1 MAVRQSAAVYR
12 NVDADEAARLLARDA
27 VRVLDVRTADEYDT
41 AGHIPGANLLPV
53 DLIAAAPATLPRDGK
68 PLLVYC
74 QHGIRSV
81 TASRFLAA
89 AGFNDVMNLVGGL
102 SCWRGPREHGPASAD
117 RLAGPSSWLVQN
129 ADLLPRRG
137 KALDVACGSGRHA
150 LLLSAAGLSVRA
162 VDRDADAI
170 GELKAAARRLGFRV
184 ETEIKDLETGSA
196 DLGDEVYDIVLVVSY
211 LHRPLFPALT
221 RALRKGG
228 WLLYETY
235 TTAQPNT
242 APVAAV
248 QAARGKPT
256 NAAYLLEPGE
266 LPTLVA
272 PLEVVRQREGEFEG
286 RMVSAVAARKPAK

>member
-1 MAVRQSAAVYR
+1 MYR

-27 VRVLDVRTADEYDT
+27 VRILDVRTADEYDT

-89 AGFNDVMNLVGGL
+89 AGFTDVMNLVGGL
-102 SCWRGPREHGPASAD
+102 SNWRGPREHGPASAD

-137 KALDVACGSGRHA
+137 KALDVASGSGRHA

-162 VDRDADAI
+162 VDRDAEAV

-184 ETEIKDLETGSA
+184 EAEVKDLEA
-196 DLGDEVYDIVLVVSY
+196 ANVDLGEDVYDIVLVVNY
-211 LHRPLFPALT
+211 LHRPLFPVLA
-221 RALRKGG
+221 RALRRGG
-228 WLLYETY
+228 CLIYETY
-235 TTAQPNT
+235 TKAQ
-242 APVAAV
+242 AE
-248 QAARGKPT
+248 RGKPM
-256 NAAYLLEPGE
+256 NAEYLLDPGE
-266 LPTLVA
+266 LAVLVA
-272 PLEVVRQREGEFEG
+272 PLEVIRQREGEFEG
-286 RMVSAVAARKPAK
+286 RMISAVAARKPAK

>member
-1 MAVRQSAAVYR
+1 MRQSAAVYR

-41 AGHIPGANLLPV
+41 AGHIPGATLLPV
-53 DLIAAAPATLPRDGK
+53 DLIAAAPATLAREGK

-89 AGFNDVMNLVGGL
+89 AGFTDVMNLVGGL
-102 SCWRGPREHGPASAD
+102 SCWRGPREHGPAGPE
-117 RLAGPSSWLVQN
+117 RLAGPSAWLVQN

-162 VDRDADAI
+162 VDRDTDAI
-170 GELKAAARRLGFRV
+170 TELKAAARRLGFRV
-184 ETEIKDLETGSA
+184 DTEVKDLESSTV
-196 DLGDEVYDIVLVVSY
+196 DLGEDLYEVVLVVNY
-211 LHRPLFPALT
+211 LHRPLFPVLT
-221 RALRKGG
+221 RALRRGG

-235 TTAQPNT
+235 TTAQAEKGT
-242 APVAAV
+242 
-248 QAARGKPT
+248 PT
-256 NAAYLLEPGE
+256 NPQYLLQPGE
-266 LPTLVA
+266 LAGLVA

-286 RMVSAVAARKPAK
+286 RMVSAVAARKSPK

>member
-1 MAVRQSAAVYR
+1 
-12 NVDADEAARLLARDA
+12 VDADEAARLLARDA

-137 KALDVACGSGRHA
+137 KALDVASGSGRHA

-162 VDRDADAI
+162 VDHDAEAI

-211 LHRPLFPALT
+211 LHRPLFPVLA

-235 TTAQPNT
+235 TTL
-242 APVAAV
+242 

-256 NAAYLLEPGE
+256 SAAYLLEPGE
-266 LPTLVA
+266 LAGLVA

>member
-1 MAVRQSAAVYR
+1 MRQSAAVYR

-89 AGFNDVMNLVGGL
+89 AGFSDVMNLVGGL

-162 VDRDADAI
+162 VDRDAEAI

-196 DLGDEVYDIVLVVSY
+196 DLGDEVYDIVLVVNY
-211 LHRPLFPALT
+211 LHRPLFPVLD
-221 RALRKGG
+221 RASAG
-228 WLLYETY
+228 W
-235 TTAQPNT
+235 
-242 APVAAV
+242 
-248 QAARGKPT
+248 
-256 NAAYLLEPGE
+256 
-266 LPTLVA
+266 VA
-272 PLEVVRQREGEFEG
+272 PLRDVHHRAGRARQAHERGLPA
-286 RMVSAVAARKPAK
+286 RARRAAAAWWLRSKSCASARASSRGGWSRRSRPAKPRSSYIRR

>member
-1 MAVRQSAAVYR
+1 
-12 NVDADEAARLLARDA
+12 
-27 VRVLDVRTADEYDT
+27 
-41 AGHIPGANLLPV
+41 
-53 DLIAAAPATLPRDGK
+53 
-68 PLLVYC
+68 
-74 QHGIRSV
+74 
-81 TASRFLAA
+81 
-89 AGFNDVMNLVGGL
+89 
-102 SCWRGPREHGPASAD
+102 
-117 RLAGPSSWLVQN
+117 VQN

-162 VDRDADAI
+162 VDRDAEAI

-196 DLGDEVYDIVLVVSY
+196 DLGDQVYDIVLVVHY
-211 LHRPLFPALT
+211 LHRPLFPVLV
-221 RALRKGG
+221 RAIRKGG

-235 TTAQPNT
+235 TTAQPST
-242 APVAAV
+242 QAVAAV

-256 NAAYLLEPGE
+256 NVQYLLEPGE
-266 LPTLVA
+266 LAGLVA

>member
-1 MAVRQSAAVYR
+1 MRQAPAVYR

-27 VRVLDVRTADEYDT
+27 VRVLDVRTPDEYDA

-89 AGFNDVMNLVGGL
+89 AGFSDVMNLVGGL

-117 RLAGPSSWLVQN
+117 RMAGPSAWLVQN

-137 KALDVACGSGRHA
+137 RALDVASGSGRHA
-150 LLLSAAGLSVRA
+150 LLLSAAGLSVRG
-162 VDRDADAI
+162 VDRDAEALA
-170 GELKAAARRLGFRV
+170 ELKASARRLGLRV
-184 ETEIKDLETGSA
+184 ETEVKDLETGAA
-196 DLGDEVYDIVLVVSY
+196 DLGEEAYEIVLVVNY
-211 LHRPLFPALT
+211 LHRPLFPAIT
-221 RALRKGG
+221 RTLRKGG
-228 WLLYETY
+228 WLIYETY
-235 TTAQPNT
+235 TTAQ
-242 APVAAV
+242 AE
-248 QAARGKPT
+248 RGKPT
-256 NAAYLLEPGE
+256 DPQFLLEPGE
-266 LPTLVA
+266 LPRLVA

-286 RMVSAVAARKPAK
+286 RMVSSVAARKPAK

>member
-1 MAVRQSAAVYR
+1 VRQSPAVYR

-27 VRVLDVRTADEYDT
+27 VRVLDVRNPDEYDT

-53 DLIAAAPATLPRDGK
+53 DLIAAAPATLPKDGK

-89 AGFNDVMNLVGGL
+89 AGFSDVMNLVGGL
-102 SCWRGPREHGPASAD
+102 SCWRGPREHGPATPD

-150 LLLSAAGLSVRA
+150 LLLSAAGLGVRA
-162 VDRDADAI
+162 VDRDAEAI

-184 ETEIKDLETGSA
+184 DTDVKDLETGSG
-196 DLGDEVYDIVLVVSY
+196 DLGEELYDVVLVVNY
-211 LHRPLFPALT
+211 LHRPLFPALVRT
-221 RALRKGG
+221 LRRGG
-228 WLLYETY
+228 WLIYETY
-235 TTAQPNT
+235 ITS
-242 APVAAV
+242 
-248 QAARGKPT
+248 QAERGKPT
-256 NAAYLLEPGE
+256 SPEHLLEPGE
-266 LPTLVA
+266 LAGLVA
-272 PLEVVRQREGEFEG
+272 PLEVARQREGEFEG
-286 RMVSAVAARKPAK
+286 RMVSAVAARKNPK

>member
-1 MAVRQSAAVYR
+1 
-12 NVDADEAARLLARDA
+12 VDADEAARLLARDA
-27 VRVLDVRTADEYDT
+27 VRVLDVRTPDEYD
-41 AGHIPGANLLPV
+41 AGGHIPGANLLPV

-89 AGFNDVMNLVGGL
+89 AGFPDVMNLVGGL
-102 SCWRGPREHGPASAD
+102 SGWRGPKEHGPASAD

-137 KALDVACGSGRHA
+137 KALDVAAGSGRHA
-150 LLLSAAGLSVRA
+150 LLLSAAGLAVKA
-162 VDRDADAI
+162 VDRDTEAL

-184 ETEIKDLETGSA
+184 ETETQDLETGHV
-196 DLGDEVYDIVLVVSY
+196 DLGEEAYEIVLVVNY
-211 LHRPLFPALT
+211 LHRPLFPTLA
-221 RALRKGG
+221 RAVRRGG
-228 WLLYETY
+228 YLIYETFLK
-235 TTAQPNT
+235 AQ
-242 APVAAV
+242 AE
-248 QAARGKPT
+248 RGHPS
-256 NAAYLLEPGE
+256 NPEFLLDPGE
-266 LPTLVA
+266 LPQLVA

>member
-1 MAVRQSAAVYR
+1 MGYDVPVRQSAAVYR

-89 AGFNDVMNLVGGL
+89 AGFSDVMNLVGGL
-102 SCWRGPREHGPASAD
+102 SCWRGPKEHGPASAD

-150 LLLSAAGLSVRA
+150 LLLSAAGLAVRA
-162 VDRDADAI
+162 VDRDSEAI

-184 ETEIKDLETGSA
+184 ETEIKDLETASP
-196 DLGDEVYDIVLVVSY
+196 DLGDDLYDVVLVVNY
-211 LHRPLFPALT
+211 LHRPLFPVLT
-221 RALRKGG
+221 RAVKKGG
-228 WLLYETY
+228 WLLYETF
-235 TTAQPNT
+235 TTS
-242 APVAAV
+242 
-248 QAARGKPT
+248 QAERGKPT
-256 NAAYLLEPGE
+256 NAAFLLEPGE
-266 LPTLVA
+266 LPGLVA

>member
-1 MAVRQSAAVYR
+1 VRQSAAVYR

-27 VRVLDVRTADEYDT
+27 VRILDVRTADEYDS

-89 AGFNDVMNLVGGL
+89 AGFTDVMNLVGGL
-102 SCWRGPREHGPASAD
+102 SNWRGPREHGPATAD

-137 KALDVACGSGRHA
+137 KALDVAAGSGRHA

-162 VDRDADAI
+162 VDRDAEAVA
-170 GELKAAARRLGFRV
+170 ELKAAARRLGFRV
-184 ETEIKDLETGSA
+184 EAEVKDLEAPTV
-196 DLGDEVYDIVLVVSY
+196 DLGEEAYDIVLVVNY
-211 LHRPLFPALT
+211 LHRPLFPVLA
-221 RALRKGG
+221 RALRRGG
-228 WLLYETY
+228 YLLYETY
-235 TTAQPNT
+235 TKAQ
-242 APVAAV
+242 AE
-248 QAARGKPT
+248 RGKPT
-256 NAAYLLEPGE
+256 NPEYLLDPGE
-266 LPTLVA
+266 LPHLVA

-286 RMVSAVAARKPAK
+286 GMVSAVAARKPAK

>member
-1 MAVRQSAAVYR
+1 LGYDGPVRQSAAVYR

-89 AGFNDVMNLVGGL
+89 AGFSDVMNLVGGL

-129 ADLLPRRG
+129 ADVLPRRG

-162 VDRDADAI
+162 VDRDAEAI

-196 DLGDEVYDIVLVVSY
+196 DLGDEVYDVVLVVSY

-221 RALRKGG
+221 RAIRKGG

-235 TTAQPNT
+235 TTL
-242 APVAAV
+242 
-248 QAARGKPT
+248 QAERGKPT

-266 LPTLVA
+266 LPGLVA

-286 RMVSAVAARKPAK
+286 RMVSAVAARKAAK

>member
-1 MAVRQSAAVYR
+1 VRQSAAVYR
-12 NVDADEAARLLARDA
+12 NVDADEAARLLARDG
-27 VRVLDVRTADEYDT
+27 VRILDVRTAEEYATD
-41 AGHIPGANLLPV
+41 GHIPGANLLPV

-89 AGFNDVMNLVGGL
+89 AGFSDVMNLVGGL

-162 VDRDADAI
+162 VDRDPEAV
-170 GELKAAARRLGFRV
+170 GELKASARRLGFRV
-184 ETEIKDLETGSA
+184 ETEVKDLESGA
-196 DLGDEVYDIVLVVSY
+196 VDLGDETYEVVLVVNY
-211 LHRPLFPALT
+211 LHRPLFPVLT
-221 RALRKGG
+221 RALRRGG
-228 WLLYETY
+228 WLLYETFI
-235 TTAQPNT
+235 TAQ
-242 APVAAV
+242 AEK
-248 QAARGKPT
+248 GKPT
-256 NAAYLLEPGE
+256 RAEYLLEPGE
-266 LPTLVA
+266 LPSLVA

-286 RMVSAVAARKPAK
+286 RMVSAVAARKSPK

>member
-1 MAVRQSAAVYR
+1 MDDVRQGAAVYR

-27 VRVLDVRTADEYDT
+27 VRILDVRTADEYDT

-89 AGFNDVMNLVGGL
+89 AGFTDVMNLVGGL
-102 SCWRGPREHGPASAD
+102 SNWRGPREHGPASAD

-162 VDRDADAI
+162 VDRDAEAI

-184 ETEIKDLETGSA
+184 EAEVKDLEAPTV
-196 DLGDEVYDIVLVVSY
+196 DLGEEVYEIVLVVNY
-211 LHRPLFPALT
+211 LHRPLFPVLA
-221 RALRKGG
+221 RALRRGG
-228 WLLYETY
+228 CLIYETY
-235 TTAQPNT
+235 TKAQ
-242 APVAAV
+242 AE
-248 QAARGKPT
+248 RGKPM
-256 NAAYLLEPGE
+256 NAEYLLDPGE
-266 LPTLVA
+266 LSSLVA
-272 PLEVVRQREGEFEG
+272 PLEVLRQREGEFEG

>member
-1 MAVRQSAAVYR
+1 MRQSAAVYR

-89 AGFNDVMNLVGGL
+89 AGFSDVMNLVGGL

-117 RLAGPSSWLVQN
+117 RLAGPSSWLVQT

-162 VDRDADAI
+162 V
-170 GELKAAARRLGFRV
+170 
-184 ETEIKDLETGSA
+184 IKDLETGSA
-196 DLGDEVYDIVLVVSY
+196 DLGDEVYDIVLVVNY
-211 LHRPLFPALT
+211 LHRPLFPVLT
-221 RALRKGG
+221 RAIRKGG

-235 TTAQPNT
+235 TTAQ
-242 APVAAV
+242 
-248 QAARGKPT
+248 AARGKPT
-256 NAAYLLEPGE
+256 SAQYLLEPGE
-266 LPTLVA
+266 LAGLVA

>member
-1 MAVRQSAAVYR
+1 MRQSPAVYR
-12 NVDADEAARLLARDA
+12 NVDADEAARLLSRDA

-41 AGHIPGANLLPV
+41 VGHIPGANLLPV

-89 AGFNDVMNLVGGL
+89 AGFADVMNLVGGL

-129 ADLLPRRG
+129 ADVLPRRG
-137 KALDVACGSGRHA
+137 KAIDVACGAGRHA

-162 VDRDADAI
+162 VDRDAESIA
-170 GELKAAARRLGFRV
+170 ELKASARRLGFRV
-184 ETEIKDLETGSA
+184 EAEVKDLETGHA
-196 DLGDEVYDIVLVVSY
+196 DLGEETYDVVLVVNY
-211 LHRPLFPALT
+211 LHRPLFPVLA
-221 RALRKGG
+221 RALRRGG
-228 WLLYETY
+228 WLIYETY
-235 TTAQPNT
+235 TTAQ
-242 APVAAV
+242 AE
-248 QAARGKPT
+248 RGHPR
-256 NAAYLLEPGE
+256 NPDFLLEPGE
-266 LPTLVA
+266 LPRLVA

-286 RMVSAVAARKPAK
+286 HMVSAVAARKPAR

>member
-1 MAVRQSAAVYR
+1 VRQTAAVYR

-27 VRVLDVRTADEYDT
+27 VRVLDVRTLDEYET

-89 AGFNDVMNLVGGL
+89 AGFSDVMNLVGGL
-102 SCWRGPREHGPASAD
+102 SCWRGPREHGPATPD

-150 LLLSAAGLSVRA
+150 LLLSAAGLGVRA
-162 VDRDADAI
+162 VDRDAEAI

-184 ETEIKDLETGSA
+184 DTDVKDLETGSG
-196 DLGDEVYDIVLVVSY
+196 DLGEDLYDVVLVVNY
-211 LHRPLFPALT
+211 LHRPLFPALVRT
-221 RALRKGG
+221 LRRGG
-228 WLLYETY
+228 WLIYETY
-235 TTAQPNT
+235 ITS
-242 APVAAV
+242 
-248 QAARGKPT
+248 QAERGKPT
-256 NAAYLLEPGE
+256 SPEHLLEPGE
-266 LPTLVA
+266 LAGLVA
-272 PLEVVRQREGEFEG
+272 PLEVARQREGEFEG
-286 RMVSAVAARKPAK
+286 RMVSAVAARKNPK

>member
-1 MAVRQSAAVYR
+1 VRQSAAVYR

-162 VDRDADAI
+162 VDRDAEAI

-211 LHRPLFPALT
+211 LHRPLFPVLT

-242 APVAAV
+242 TPVAAV

-256 NAAYLLEPGE
+256 SAAYLLEPGE

>member
-1 MAVRQSAAVYR
+1 MGPVRQSAAVYR

-27 VRVLDVRTADEYDT
+27 VRILDVRTADEYDT

-89 AGFNDVMNLVGGL
+89 AGFTDVMNLVGGL
-102 SCWRGPREHGPASAD
+102 SNWRGPREHGAASAD

-137 KALDVACGSGRHA
+137 KALDVASGSGRHA

-162 VDRDADAI
+162 VDRDAEAV
-170 GELKAAARRLGFRV
+170 GELKASARRLGFRV
-184 ETEIKDLETGSA
+184 EAEVKDLEA
-196 DLGDEVYDIVLVVSY
+196 PAVDLGEEAYDIVLVVNY
-211 LHRPLFPALT
+211 LHRPLFPVLA
-221 RALRKGG
+221 RAVRRGG
-228 WLLYETY
+228 YLIYETY
-235 TTAQPNT
+235 TKAQ
-242 APVAAV
+242 AD
-248 QAARGKPT
+248 RGQPT
-256 NAAYLLEPGE
+256 NPDYLLDLGE
-266 LPTLVA
+266 LPGLVA

-286 RMVSAVAARKPAK
+286 RMVAAVAARKPAK

>member
-1 MAVRQSAAVYR
+1 MRQSPAVYR
-12 NVDADEAARLLARDA
+12 NVDADEAARLLSRDA

-41 AGHIPGANLLPV
+41 VGHMPGANLLPV

-89 AGFNDVMNLVGGL
+89 AGFADVMNLVGGL

-129 ADLLPRRG
+129 ADVLPRRG
-137 KALDVACGSGRHA
+137 KAIDVACGAGRHA

-162 VDRDADAI
+162 VDRDAESIA
-170 GELKAAARRLGFRV
+170 ELKASARRLGFRV
-184 ETEIKDLETGSA
+184 EAEVKDLETGHA
-196 DLGDEVYDIVLVVSY
+196 DLGEETYDVVLVVNY
-211 LHRPLFPALT
+211 LHRPLFPVLA
-221 RALRKGG
+221 RALRRGG
-228 WLLYETY
+228 WLIYETY
-235 TTAQPNT
+235 TTAQ
-242 APVAAV
+242 AE
-248 QAARGKPT
+248 RGHPR
-256 NAAYLLEPGE
+256 NPDFLLEPGE
-266 LPTLVA
+266 LPRLVA

-286 RMVSAVAARKPAK
+286 HMVSAVAARKPAR

>member
-1 MAVRQSAAVYR
+1 MGYDVPVRQSAAVYR

-102 SCWRGPREHGPASAD
+102 SCWRGPKEHGPASAD

-162 VDRDADAI
+162 VDRDSEAI

-184 ETEIKDLETGSA
+184 ETEIKDLETGNP
-196 DLGDEVYDIVLVVSY
+196 DLGDDLYDIVLVVNY
-211 LHRPLFPALT
+211 LHRPLFPVLA
-221 RALRKGG
+221 RAVRKGG

-235 TTAQPNT
+235 ITS
-242 APVAAV
+242 
-248 QAARGKPT
+248 QAERGKPT
-256 NAAYLLEPGE
+256 NAAYLLQPGE
-266 LPTLVA
+266 LPGLVA
-272 PLEVVRQREGEFEG
+272 PLEVVRQREGEYEG

>member
-1 MAVRQSAAVYR
+1 MRQSPAVYR
-12 NVDADEAARLLARDA
+12 NVDADEAARLLSRDA

-41 AGHIPGANLLPV
+41 VGHIPGANLLPV

-89 AGFNDVMNLVGGL
+89 AGFADVMNLVGGL

-129 ADLLPRRG
+129 ADVLPRRG
-137 KALDVACGSGRHA
+137 KAIDVACGAGRHA

-162 VDRDADAI
+162 VDRDAEAI
-170 GELKAAARRLGFRV
+170 GDLKAAARRLGFRV
-184 ETEIKDLETGSA
+184 DTDVKDLETGSV
-196 DLGDEVYDIVLVVSY
+196 DLGDDLYDVVLVVSY
-211 LHRPLFPALT
+211 LHRPLFPVLIK
-221 RALRKGG
+221 ALRRGG
-228 WLLYETY
+228 WLIYETY
-235 TTAQPNT
+235 TTAQ
-242 APVAAV
+242 AE
-248 QAARGKPT
+248 RGHPR
-256 NAAYLLEPGE
+256 NPDFLLEPGE
-266 LPTLVA
+266 LPRLVA

-286 RMVSAVAARKPAK
+286 HMVSAVAARKPAR

>member
-1 MAVRQSAAVYR
+1 VRQSAAVYR

-89 AGFNDVMNLVGGL
+89 AGFSDVMNLVGGL
-102 SCWRGPREHGPASAD
+102 SCWRGPREHGPASAE

-184 ETEIKDLETGSA
+184 ETEVKDLESGA
-196 DLGDEVYDIVLVVSY
+196 VDLGDEQYEVVLVVSY
-211 LHRPLFPALT
+211 LHRPLFPVLA
-221 RALRKGG
+221 RALKRGG
-228 WLLYETY
+228 WLIYETFI
-235 TTAQPNT
+235 TAQ
-242 APVAAV
+242 AEK
-248 QAARGKPT
+248 GKPT
-256 NAAYLLEPGE
+256 RADYLLEPGE
-266 LPTLVA
+266 LPALVA

-286 RMVSAVAARKPAK
+286 RMVSAVAARKSPK

>member
-1 MAVRQSAAVYR
+1 MRQSPAVYR

-27 VRVLDVRTADEYDT
+27 VRVLDVRTPDEYDSG
-41 AGHIPGANLLPV
+41 GHIPGANLLPV

-89 AGFNDVMNLVGGL
+89 AGFSDVMNLVGGL
-102 SCWRGPREHGPASAD
+102 SCWRGPKEHGPASPD

-137 KALDVACGSGRHA
+137 KALDVASGSGRHA

-162 VDRDADAI
+162 VDRDAEAI
-170 GELKAAARRLGFRV
+170 AELKVAARRLGFRA
-184 ETEIKDLETGSA
+184 ETEVKDLETGTA
-196 DLGDEVYDIVLVVSY
+196 DLGEEVYDIVLVVNY
-211 LHRPLFPALT
+211 LHRPLFPALART
-221 RALRKGG
+221 LRRGG
-228 WLLYETY
+228 HLIYETY
-235 TTAQPNT
+235 TTAQ
-242 APVAAV
+242 AE
-248 QAARGKPT
+248 RGRPK
-256 NAAYLLEPGE
+256 NAEFLLEPGE
-266 LPTLVA
+266 LPRLVA

-286 RMVSAVAARKPAK
+286 RMVSAVAARKPPK